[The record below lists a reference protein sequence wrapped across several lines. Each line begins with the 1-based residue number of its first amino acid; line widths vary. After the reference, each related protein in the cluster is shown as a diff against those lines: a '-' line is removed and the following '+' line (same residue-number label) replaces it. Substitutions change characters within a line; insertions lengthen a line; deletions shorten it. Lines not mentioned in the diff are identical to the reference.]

1 MHKFKLTA
9 ILLAI
14 FTSLLFNS
22 GAFAK
27 SEDKQLNKSDT
38 SVEHRTH
45 SERTTKAA
53 DPQGKIDIN
62 SADAKSLT
70 LLKGIGEKRAEA
82 IIKYREAN
90 GPFKSTDE
98 LSKVKGISKSIIDKN
113 RDHLTVS

>member
-9 ILLAI
+9 ILLTIIASI
-14 FTSLLFNS
+14 TFAS
-22 GAFAK
+22 GAFA
-27 SEDKQLNKSDT
+27 DDNQMRDGQKQT
-38 SVEHRTH
+38 SHHRGEH
-45 SERTTKAA
+45 ERATKAA
-53 DPQGKIDIN
+53 DPQGKIDLN

-90 GPFKSTDE
+90 GPFKSIDE

-113 RDHLTVS
+113 RDHLTI